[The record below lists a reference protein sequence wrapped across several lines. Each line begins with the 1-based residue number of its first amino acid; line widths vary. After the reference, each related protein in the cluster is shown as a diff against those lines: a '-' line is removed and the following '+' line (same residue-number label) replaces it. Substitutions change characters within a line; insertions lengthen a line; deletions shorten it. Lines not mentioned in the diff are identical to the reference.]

1 MHEIPAN
8 PRAKG
13 QGEPSSVTGK
23 KNSLARKILEWCELI
38 KLEHT
43 IFALP
48 FALAG
53 LVLASPSEPP
63 LLTFFY
69 TILAFTGA
77 RAAAMSLNRLIDA
90 PIDKK
95 NPRTSERSIPQGRIK
110 TRSAACFAA
119 FSFALMIGA
128 ALQLP
133 PLCLKLSP
141 IAVVWLYF
149 YSFTKRFTWLCH
161 FFLGIALGGAALGGW
176 IAGGGTL
183 LVRAPWVLAL
193 AVTTWVAGFD
203 IIYACQD
210 CQFDRQEGLYS
221 IPARFGIPSAL
232 VLSALLHVITT
243 SALLYLG
250 ILLHAGIYY
259 FVGVALVTI
268 MLLFEHSIVTPN
280 DLSRINAAFFNV
292 NGTVSI
298 LSFIFIYIDKLSR
311 P

>member
-1 MHEIPAN
+1 M
-8 PRAKG
+8 PR
-13 QGEPSSVTGK
+13 S
-23 KNSLARKILEWCELI
+23 KNILVLKVLEWCELI

-43 IFALP
+43 VFALP

-53 LVLASPSEPP
+53 LVLASPSGPP
-63 LLTFFY
+63 VLTFFY

-110 TRSAACFAA
+110 KRSAAWFAA
-119 FSFALMIGA
+119 LSFALMIGA
-128 ALQLP
+128 ASQMP

-141 IAVVWLYF
+141 IAVLWLYF

-176 IAGGGTL
+176 VAGGGTL
-183 LVRAPWVLAL
+183 SVRAPWVLAL

-210 CQFDRQEGLYS
+210 YQFDRQEGLHS
-221 IPARFGIPSAL
+221 IPARFGIRSAL
-232 VLSALLHVITT
+232 ILSALLHVLTA
-243 SALLYLG
+243 SALIYLG
-250 ILLHAGIYY
+250 LLLQAGIYY
-259 FVGVALVTI
+259 WVGVALVTI
-268 MLLFEHSIVTPN
+268 MLIFEHSIVRPN
-280 DLSRINAAFFNV
+280 DLSRVNAAFFNV

-298 LSFIFIYIDKLSR
+298 LSFICIFVDKLSR